1 MDTENPMNKPSGLPR
16 LGASTTSRL
25 PQLHSSSAMSHHG
38 LHEITDSQTN
48 TRSQSAMAPPSLT
61 GIKRGLQGAGT
72 VDTLQHLVFPA
83 TCLPQANTV
92 SQPEPKRKT
101 LSEKAATEFP
111 QASAKS
117 GLVAPTP
124 VRSTIKGTSLRD
136 MQSRHRANRKESVIG
151 SSKKAMTP
159 QTHEATVTDGC
170 AQPLPGE
177 LSILNRLKR
186 FTLFMSWLSKQT
198 ATGSIVSIRLDAA
211 IRGWDTQTGPETLDT
226 AAAAIGSASLSE
238 CPLMFPLGRTTSSQT
253 RPVTR
258 SVASYNS
265 NTSRNTSTSSY
276 ASSVGPGARPPSRT
290 AHARSASVRSTAAR
304 GNRPI
309 TSMGVRAEE
318 PTKNGTDTQQPLAKK
333 PSTNSKVPITS
344 KKVRKYHSVSDM
356 STAYIQSLP
365 AAREASICRA
375 LDTLNFSEGS
385 TASSTTQDP
394 VDSSQETET
403 PTFKV
408 PASVKRRNRQRVDT
422 FGSPVREQRRDIPV
436 VPKTPTSKDL
446 IQQFARVNSSY
457 KAVTPLMSPSPTK
470 ASFLTKGSNLHNF
483 VAWDV
488 DERLGTF
495 ESEVKAMKEMIS
507 NSING
512 RMSSENELAAEKQ
525 KVADLEQTKNALES
539 SKLELQSKIQ
549 DANHKIHALTR
560 ELDDEKRARRNDA
573 EDLKREHRNEIDE
586 RLRQFNRE
594 KDELERISQQRIEKL
609 KEELAADFAKQLGE
623 AHQAFEELEQL
634 LEEEK
639 RGAMLRSQANGKD
652 LEAQFVQIAQVK
664 KEKEELLEAQRDL
677 KGLVAVR
684 EARIADLEKAVT
696 SGQAAL
702 IHLKSDEQKQVEH
715 FRIIREEKQAA
726 VEQAAQAEQQAEEYK
741 GKLRVEERRRR
752 KLFDQLQTLKGNI
765 RVMCRIRPGRNDS
778 ANAQIETDVG
788 EYDDHIGKMTLMVP
802 IKKYDGEQ
810 LVDRSYD
817 FERVFE
823 QQEGNQ
829 VVFEEISQLVQSALD
844 GQKVCVF
851 AYGQTGSGKTFTMS
865 AQQDSII
872 PSAMKMIYEQAESL
886 KDAGWTYQMWGS
898 FTEVYNEK
906 LFDLLSDDGSRN
918 EVQLRQDPNTKKYYV
933 ESRATRLGSPA
944 EVETMLATANKN
956 RTVAATNMNRASS
969 RSHCV
974 FTLKLEGVDV
984 DGNRS
989 EGVLNLIDLAGSE
1002 RVKES
1007 QVEGQ
1012 NFKEAASINTSLST
1026 LSKVMTALAENAS
1039 HIPYR
1044 DSSLTKLLEGC
1055 LGGNAKAL
1063 MFVMVS
1069 PLAVDIKETVSS
1081 LDFATTVSKA
1091 KPGQQGGPLKAI
1103 KTGRSI
1109 KKR

>member
-1 MDTENPMNKPSGLPR
+1 MDTETSINKPSGLPR

-38 LHEITDSQTN
+38 LHEITESQTN

-61 GIKRGLQGAGT
+61 GIKRGLQ
-72 VDTLQHLVFPA
+72 P
-83 TCLPQANTV
+83 PV
-92 SQPEPKRKT
+92 SQSEPKRKT
-101 LSEKAATEFP
+101 LAEKAATEFP
-111 QASAKS
+111 QATTKS

-136 MQSRHRANRKESVIG
+136 MQS
-151 SSKKAMTP
+151 
-159 QTHEATVTDGC
+159 
-170 AQPLPGE
+170 
-177 LSILNRLKR
+177 
-186 FTLFMSWLSKQT
+186 
-198 ATGSIVSIRLDAA
+198 
-211 IRGWDTQTGPETLDT
+211 
-226 AAAAIGSASLSE
+226 
-238 CPLMFPLGRTTSSQT
+238 T

-276 ASSVGPGARPPSRT
+276 ASSIGPGARPPSRT
-290 AHARSASVRSTAAR
+290 AHARSASVRSTATR
-304 GNRPI
+304 SNRSA

-318 PTKNGTDTQQPLAKK
+318 PTKNGTKFQQPLAKK
-333 PSTNSKVPITS
+333 PNTSSKVPITS
-344 KKVRKYHSVSDM
+344 KKVRKYHSVNDM
-356 STAYIQSLP
+356 SIAYAQSLP
-365 AAREASICRA
+365 PAREASICRA
-375 LDTLNFSEGS
+375 LDTFSISEGS
-385 TASSTTQDP
+385 AISHTAQDP
-394 VDSSQETET
+394 VDSRQKT
-403 PTFKV
+403 PSPIFKV
-408 PASVKRRNRQRVDT
+408 PTSVARRNHLRVDT
-422 FGSPVREQRRDIPV
+422 SASPVREVRRDIPV

-446 IQQFARVNSSY
+446 MQQFARVNSSY
-457 KAVTPLMSPSPTK
+457 KTVTPLMSPSPTK

-512 RMSSENELAAEKQ
+512 RMSSESELAAEKQ
-525 KVADLEQTKNALES
+525 KVAELEQTRNTLES
-539 SKLELQSKIQ
+539 SKSELQSKLE
-549 DANHKIHALTR
+549 DANNKIYSLTR

-573 EDLKREHRNEIDE
+573 EDLEREHRNDIDN

-594 KDELERISQQRIEKL
+594 KDELDRISHQKLEKL

-623 AHQAFEELEQL
+623 AHQAFEELEKL

-639 RGAMLRSQANGKD
+639 RSAVLRSQANGKD
-652 LEAQFVQIAQVK
+652 LEAQFVQIAQMK
-664 KEKEELLEAQRDL
+664 KEKEELVEAQREL
-677 KGLVAVR
+677 KGLVAIR

-715 FRIIREEKQAA
+715 FRIIREEKQVA
-726 VEQAAQAEQQAEEYK
+726 VEQAAKAEQQAEEYK
-741 GKLRVEERRRR
+741 TKLRVEERRRR

-765 RVMCRIRPGRNDS
+765 RVMCRIRPGRDDS
-778 ANAQIETDVG
+778 GNAQIQTDVG

-823 QQEGNQ
+823 QQEGNK

-872 PSAMKMIYEQAESL
+872 PSAMKMIYEQAESM
-886 KDAGWTYQMWGS
+886 KDAGWTYEMWGS

-918 EVQLRQDPNTKKYYV
+918 EVQLRQDPTTKKYYV
-933 ESRATRLGSPA
+933 ESRASKLGSPA

-974 FTLKLEGVDV
+974 FTLKLEGVDI

-1044 DSSLTKLLEGC
+1044 ESSLTKLLEGC